1 MKNISIY
8 ITAVLLSA
16 SCSTKKSNETIDTNT
31 EAKTT
36 ITLSKELLKRAEVTI
51 GKTEDKNLEEKVA
64 ANGIIDVPPQNLA
77 SISTPMAGYITYTSI
92 LPGSYVAK
100 GQVLAVLEHQG
111 YIELQ
116 QQYIQSVSRLL
127 VAEKEYER
135 QKELSA
141 ENVSPAKKVQQAE
154 SDFKSERAL
163 THALSEKLLLI
174 GLNPKDVV
182 DGNITSKISVRSPIK
197 GYVKTANC
205 NIGLYVTPDLK
216 IFEIIDIEHLHAEI
230 KVFEKDISKVRK
242 GQIVY
247 FTVPSMDSKIVQA
260 NVVLIGKTFDN
271 ATRTIGVHS
280 HFDESKYNFLLPGMY
295 VNAQIVVNEH
305 HANTVPEAAIVR
317 IGEKFVVFTQKS
329 RTDKDATF
337 EAVPVTTGI
346 KENGYVEIL
355 SPANIK
361 ELPLVLTGSYFIQ
374 AEISKTAE
382 E

>member
-1 MKNISIY
+1 
-8 ITAVLLSA
+8 
-16 SCSTKKSNETIDTNT
+16 
-31 EAKTT
+31 
-36 ITLSKELLKRAEVTI
+36 
-51 GKTEDKNLEEKVA
+51 
-64 ANGIIDVPPQNLA
+64 
-77 SISTPMAGYITYTSI
+77 MAGYITYTSI